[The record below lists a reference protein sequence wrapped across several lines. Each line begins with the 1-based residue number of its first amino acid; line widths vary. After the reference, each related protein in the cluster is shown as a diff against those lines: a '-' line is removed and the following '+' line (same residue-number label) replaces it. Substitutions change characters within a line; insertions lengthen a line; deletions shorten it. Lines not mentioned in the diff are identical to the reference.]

1 VAGGIHA
8 NTDYA
13 EAVVRALQE
22 ASGGRGGRDVVVN
35 VCGYRCGMLS
45 LHCCSDR
52 RYPLEDL

>member
-1 VAGGIHA
+1 MPSIHA

-45 LHCCSDR
+45 L
-52 RYPLEDL
+52 EDL